1 MSILLKSIVCW
12 KERLKSVL
20 YDTVNFSLKDNDRAI
35 IAFSGG
41 VDSTLLAKI
50 CLDLKKKLCLVTIG
64 FHDSHD
70 IKFSKKI
77 SSLLSFPHDHLCFEI
92 TESKLREHLE
102 YLRSTITCNNISHI
116 ENCIAFLH
124 FSKVVIGQ
132 NLGFSFATANGLDEL
147 FCGYDKYRLY
157 FDGGDD
163 SVAQFMDVKLKN
175 EFHLMNEIRT
185 VTSATGVI
193 PLQPFLTKDFINF
206 AKQIPLKYKIHGHN
220 DLLRKHV
227 IREVALEIGVPV
239 ESAMYP
245 KKALQYGS
253 LIHKYLKKHNK
264 IA

>member
-1 MSILLKSIVCW
+1 VCW

-64 FHDSHD
+64 FHNSHD
-70 IKFSKKI
+70 IQFSKKI
-77 SSLLSFPHDHLCFEI
+77 SSLLSFPHDHLSFEI
-92 TESKLREHLE
+92 TEPKFRECFG
-102 YLRSTITCNNISHI
+102 YIKSTMNCNNISHI
-116 ENCIAFLH
+116 ENCIAFLYL
-124 FSKVVIGQ
+124 SKAMKDR

-147 FCGYDKYRLY
+147 FCGYDRYRLY
-157 FDGGDD
+157 FDGGCN
-163 SVAQFMDVKLKN
+163 SVAEFMDEKLKN

-185 VTSATGVI
+185 VTSVNGVMSV
-193 PLQPFLTKDFINF
+193 QPFLNKDFIDF
-206 AKQIPLKYKIHGHN
+206 AKQIPLQYKIHGHN
-220 DLLRKHV
+220 DLMRKHI
-227 IREVALEIGVPV
+227 IREVALEIGVPR